1 MKKVF
6 IDTNILLDLIAD
18 RRPFSKHAISIFKH
32 AEKKNIQLYTSS
44 HTMATTHYMLQQYMD
59 DKKLRRI
66 MLSVL
71 DYLNI
76 IAINKDM
83 IKKGLQS
90 RQKDFEDA
98 LQLQSAYSIKDID
111 CLITRNRRDYNQA
124 LIPIL
129 SPDEF
134 TRQLK

>member
-1 MKKVF
+1 
-6 IDTNILLDLIAD
+6 
-18 RRPFSKHAISIFKH
+18 
-32 AEKKNIQLYTSS
+32 
-44 HTMATTHYMLQQYMD
+44 MLQQYMN

-111 CLITRNRRDYNQA
+111 CLITRNRRDYNQS

-134 TRQLK
+134 TLQLK

>member
-1 MKKVF
+1 MKKIF

-32 AEKKNIQLYTSS
+32 AEKKKIQLFTSA
-44 HTMATTHYMLQQYMD
+44 HTIATTHYMLQQFMD
-59 DKKLRRI
+59 EKKLRRI
-66 MLSVL
+66 MLSLL

-76 IAINKDM
+76 IAINKEM

-98 LQLQSAYSIKDID
+98 LQLHCAYSIKDID
-111 CLITRNRRDYNQA
+111 CLITRNRRDYTQA

>member
-32 AEKKNIQLYTSS
+32 AEQKKIQLYTSA
-44 HTMATTHYMLQQYMD
+44 HTMATTHYLLQQYMD
-59 DKKLRRI
+59 DRQLRRI
-66 MLSVL
+66 LLSIL

-76 IAINKDM
+76 ISINKEI
-83 IKKGLQS
+83 IKKGLLS

-111 CLITRNRRDYNQA
+111 CLITRNRKDYNQA
-124 LIPIL
+124 VIPIL

-134 TRQLK
+134 SRLIK

>member
-18 RRPFSKHAISIFKH
+18 RRPFSKHAIAIFKH
-32 AEKKNIQLYTSS
+32 AEKKKIQLYTSA
-44 HTMATTHYMLQQYMD
+44 HTMATTHYLLQQYMD

-98 LQLQSAYSIKDID
+98 LQLQSAYSIRDID
-111 CLITRNRRDYNQA
+111 CLITRNRRDYIQS